1 MQFHLLLA
9 LATYFALLIFIGIKA
24 THKQHNATDYLLGGR
39 GMNYWVTAISACAS
53 DMSIWLFMGL
63 PVAVFTQGMLQAWV
77 AIGLIL
83 FMFLSW
89 QYLAPKLRTE
99 TERLGAIT
107 LASYL
112 EKRFED
118 KTGTLQLAS
127 AALLLFYLTI
137 YISAGLIGLGGLF
150 ESLFGIPYLLGCM
163 LGLLAIF
170 AYALMG
176 GFSAIAWTD
185 FFQGLFLLASVIL
198 VPALALSASGGW
210 TAVEAA
216 ASLKNVNLQ
225 LVPDLSGPTLLLI
238 LNVAVGWGFGY
249 FGQPHIINKFMAIS
263 DPKDLKKAKWI
274 SFFWQTL
281 ALGSSVMIGLASL
294 AYYFSRA
301 PSNQELI
308 FVDMVT
314 HLFHPYFGG
323 LILCSILAA
332 TISTIDSQIIVVAS
346 VLAEDVYKKVWKK
359 EASELQILTI
369 SRYCVLFIA
378 ACALMVAAIRP
389 ASIFA
394 VVEYAWLGLGS
405 AFAPVLL
412 VSLYS
417 KRITREG
424 ALYGMLTGG
433 IVSAVW
439 KALGTPVSAMFPGA
453 ILSLLVIWL
462 YSSKASKPQSSKIR

>member
-1 MQFHLLLA
+1 
-9 LATYFALLIFIGIKA
+9 
-24 THKQHNATDYLLGGR
+24 
-39 GMNYWVTAISACAS
+39 MNYWVTAISACAS

-63 PVAVFTQGMLQAWV
+63 PIAVFSQGMLQAWV
-77 AIGLIL
+77 AIGLIV

-89 QYLAPKLRTE
+89 QFLAPKLRTE

-118 KTGTLQLAS
+118 KSGTLQLAS

-137 YISAGLIGLGGLF
+137 YIAAGLIGLGGLF
-150 ESLFGIPYLLGCM
+150 ESLFGIPYLLGCI

-176 GFSAIAWTD
+176 GFAAIAWTD
-185 FFQGLFLLASVIL
+185 FFQGLFLLAAVIL

-210 TAVEAA
+210 VAVQAA
-216 ASLKNVNLQ
+216 ASLKNVSLE
-225 LVPDLSGPTLLLI
+225 LIPDFSGATILLI
-238 LNVAVGWGFGY
+238 LNVSVGWGFGY

-263 DPKDLKKAKWI
+263 DPKDLNKSKWI
-274 SFFWQTL
+274 SFVWQTL
-281 ALGSSVMIGLASL
+281 ALGCSVGIGIVGLA
-294 AYYFSRA
+294 YFFGTT
-301 PSNQELI
+301 PLDEELI

-314 HLFHPYFGG
+314 NLFHPYFGG

-346 VLAEDVYKKVWKK
+346 VLAEDVYKKVWKQN
-359 EASELQILTI
+359 ASELQILAI

-378 ACALMVAAIRP
+378 ACALMIAAIRP

-394 VVEYAWLGLGS
+394 VVEYAWFGLGS

-417 KRITREG
+417 KRITRNG
-424 ALYGMLTGG
+424 ALWGMLAGG

-439 KALGTPVSAMFPGA
+439 KALGTPISAMFPGVF
-453 ILSLLVIWL
+453 LSLLVIWL
-462 YSSKASKPQSSKIR
+462 FSSPKHQKHNHLKSSGDL